1 MEDHY
6 DEIEQFMHYLEDE
19 GVLEW
24 VGMSTDGDRTFVF
37 NFEKMY
43 DIFPELYHAM
53 MEELDNEL
61 LNLYQLG
68 FVTIEYDTDLT
79 PQFRITDEGKQYLLD
94 NGIPLPEDLD
104 GQS

>member
-24 VGMSTDGDRTFVF
+24 VGMSTDGERTFVF

-43 DIFPELYHAM
+43 GIFPELYDAM
-53 MEELDNEL
+53 MEELNNEL
-61 LNLYQLG
+61 LHLYELG
-68 FVTIEYDTDLT
+68 MITIEYSTDLT
-79 PQFRITDEGKQYLLD
+79 PKFKITEQGRDYLEQS
-94 NGIPLPEDLD
+94 GIPIPEELEDE
-104 GQS
+104 

>member
-1 MEDHY
+1 MEDRY

-37 NFEKMY
+37 NFDKMAE
-43 DIFPELYHAM
+43 IFPELYDAM
-53 MEELDNEL
+53 MQELDDEL
-61 LNLYQLG
+61 MNLYQLG
-68 FVTIEYDTDLT
+68 FVTIEYDTDLI
-79 PQFRITDEGKQYLLD
+79 PQFRITDAGKKYLED
-94 NGIPLPEDLD
+94 NGMPIPEDFD